1 MSTASIPPGPNV
13 PDVVNVLIEIPKGSQ
28 NKYEFDK
35 DLNVL
40 KLDRVLFT
48 SMMYPADYGYIPQ
61 TLGLDGDPLDAM
73 VLMTNPVPPGV
84 LIEARPI
91 GMLEMIDQGDND
103 EKILCVP
110 VSDPR
115 FAEFT
120 DIGDVGA
127 ALKDEIAHFFAT
139 YKQLEKKTV
148 EIRGWHDAA
157 AAKKIVTECV
167 ERYGK

>member
-1 MSTASIPPGPNV
+1 MSIATIPPGPNV
-13 PDVVNVLIEIPKGSQ
+13 PDVVNVLVEIPRGSQ

-35 DLNVL
+35 ELNVL

-48 SMMYPADYGYIPQ
+48 SMIYPADYGYIPQ

-84 LIEARPI
+84 LMEARPI
-91 GMLEMIDQGDND
+91 GVLEMIDQGDND

-110 VSDPR
+110 VGDPR
-115 FAEFT
+115 FAGIS
-120 DIGDVGA
+120 DIGDVEEA
-127 ALKDEIAHFFAT
+127 VKNEIAHFFAT
-139 YKQLEKKTV
+139 YKQLEKKEV

-157 AAKKIVTECV
+157 AAKKIIAECV